1 MTDIAA
7 ASQPWYRSL
16 SRTQWKT
23 LIAANLG
30 WVFDGYE
37 TYALIISVG
46 VALRQLLD
54 PASYSQIPLYA
65 GTVIALTLLGWAIGG
80 MIGGV
85 VADYIGRK
93 RAMILAILAYSILT
107 GLSAFAWDWLSFAVL
122 RFFVGL
128 AIGSEWVTGTSIV
141 SELWPDKNR
150 GKGVG
155 LMQCGF
161 GIGFFLA
168 SLAWLFISPLGPDAW
183 RVMFLLGVAPALL
196 TLWIRRAIPE
206 SDKWERVNER
216 RAAATERKR
225 SGAALSGQEESLARF
240 TMLDLFAERDIRTRV
255 ILTFLM
261 SLASTFAF
269 WGISAWMPPYTASVA
284 AKAGLP
290 AQQWVSYVAMA
301 SNGAAIIGYAGF
313 GFLAD
318 VFGRRPVTMAYF
330 ALAFLSVPVFFIWTQ
345 DLTLLLLAGAFSGN
359 LCIRPVHL
367 DVGVAAGAV
376 PNARARDRH
385 RVRFQRAAPDFMD
398 GPADLGLADRE
409 FRRLQPGGGRD
420 RDGLYPRPRGGFPA
434 GDARK
439 AAAGVERVR
448 IVRSGGASSSRSLCP
463 LLRQKRP
470 KCCEAYA

>member
-1 MTDIAA
+1 MADIAA
-7 ASQPWYRSL
+7 ASPPWYRSL
-16 SRTQWKT
+16 NPTQWKT

-54 PASYSQIPLYA
+54 PASYGQIPVYA

-80 MIGGV
+80 LIGGV

-122 RFFVGL
+122 RFLVGL

-216 RAAATERKR
+216 RVAAHERKR
-225 SGAALSGQEESLARF
+225 SGATLSGQEEALTRF
-240 TMLDLFAERDIRTRV
+240 TMADLFAEPEIRRRV

-269 WGISAWMPPYTASVA
+269 WGISTWMPPYMAATA

-290 AQQWVSYVAMA
+290 PQQWASYVAMA
-301 SNGAAIIGYAGF
+301 TNGAAIFGYAGL

-318 VFGRRPVTMAYF
+318 VYGRKPVTIAYF
-330 ALAFLSVPVFFIWTQ
+330 ALAFLSVPIFFLWTH
-345 DLTLLLLAGAFSGN
+345 DLTLMLLAGAFSGIFVSGQFTWMACW
-359 LCIRPVHL
+359 LPELFPTRIRATATAFVFNIPRLISWTGPLISGWLITSFGGYSH
-367 DVGVAAGAV
+367 AAVMIATV
-376 PNARARDRH
+376 YI
-385 RVRFQRAAPDFMD
+385 
-398 GPADLGLADRE
+398 LGLAAAPFLPE
-409 FRRLQPGGGRD
+409 T
-420 RDGLYPRPRGGFPA
+420 RG
-434 GDARK
+434 K
-439 AAAGVERVR
+439 
-448 IVRSGGASSSRSLCP
+448 P
-463 LLRQKRP
+463 LP
-470 KCCEAYA
+470 E